1 MDKLCKIC
9 YKTDREQAEIVVAL
23 QEEIKKLKKMI
34 SNTQQKVDKE
44 KYDENF
50 DRIFNCYHRRVLEES
65 NLMWETDCGKVITIR
80 GYPYCPCCGKKVVTV
95 VKERENVA

>member
-34 SNTQQKVDKE
+34 KNKQQNVTQK
-44 KYDENF
+44 
-50 DRIFNCYHRRVLEES
+50 
-65 NLMWETDCGKVITIR
+65 T
-80 GYPYCPCCGKKVVTV
+80 YCPKLI
-95 VKERENVA
+95 